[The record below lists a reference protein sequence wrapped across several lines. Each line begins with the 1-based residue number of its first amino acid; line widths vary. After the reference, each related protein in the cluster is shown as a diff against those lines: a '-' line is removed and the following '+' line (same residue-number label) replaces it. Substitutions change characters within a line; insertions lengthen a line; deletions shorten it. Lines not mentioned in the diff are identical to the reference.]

1 MTTRSQLVAI
11 GRIGYFN
18 GVLGLKRSPLQ
29 LAALFLTPISF
40 VFFLRLVAQPQYF
53 VYGVIGGALFT
64 VLFAG
69 NGMLNDCAYLRLERQ
84 LQQVFVASPVRPI
97 SYVLGMAL
105 SQLAYDAPALVLFLG
120 LLAFVQPIPEGG
132 FLALAGIVLLVWL
145 WATSLGFLLSTF
157 FRSQREIWPIATLV
171 FSTLSILPPIF
182 YPLAIIPEPYR
193 WVAFLAPSTFG
204 SQLASQAAGLGP
216 TPAVTPAALGDPF
229 VQAAVLVA
237 LTLLFALAA
246 ARLARWREP

>member
-1 MTTRSQLVAI
+1 MTARTQLTAI
-11 GRIGYFN
+11 GRLCYFN
-18 GVLGLKRSPLQ
+18 GVVGLQRSPLQ
-29 LAALFLTPISF
+29 LAAVFLTPVSF
-40 VFFLRLVAQPQYF
+40 VFFLRLVSQPQYF
-53 VYGVIGGALFT
+53 VYGVIGGVLFT

-84 LQQVFVASPVRPI
+84 LQQVFVASPMRPI

-105 SQLAYDAPALVLFLG
+105 SQLVYDAPALALFVAI
-120 LLAFVQPIPEGG
+120 LAFVQPIPAGG

-145 WATSLGFLLSTF
+145 WATSLGFLMSTF
-157 FRSQREIWPIATLV
+157 FRTQREIWPVATLV
-171 FSTLSILPPIF
+171 FSTLAILPPIF
-182 YPLAIIPEPYR
+182 YPLAVIPEQFR

-204 SQLASQAAGLGP
+204 SQLAAQAVGLGP
-216 TPAVTPAALGDPF
+216 TPPVQPAALGDPF
-229 VQAAVLVA
+229 VQLAALIG